1 MLDREN
7 LLKVAEVVTAN
18 EQANERVAA
27 AQVRLEAARAVVETI
42 RTEISEAKDGV
53 SAAKAALDAAVSSVE
68 YTGMSKSAIIKAAE
82 EINRVFLSH
91 GIGLPAAATDEGEPE
106 PEVSRL
112 TLKKLGERVADKIAG
127 FTEGED
133 ASYDRNAVL
142 TLLADIQ
149 QVVSDGVPAG
159 KASKDAEASA
169 GKRKRR
175 GKADV
180 ASESSETSVA
190 DQPAGGSTEFSAAI
204 AELIAAD
211 EILIVDTADETTIAS
226 AIKAAEIAADAVAKD
241 GQIEYVAS
249 IEHVAEN
256 ATSDD
261 QDAVADDGEL
271 SDDQDA
277 VADDGELSDETTAET
292 EVAEIAPVAEVIE
305 ISAVDNTHV
314 RDEVIELIDNN
325 VTEDDLSGIV
335 STVAYAVF
343 LKADAE
349 QTALT
354 VYSYLDLM
362 TVETVVEISA
372 GSDANRLSGEL
383 EALASDP
390 EYTAAVLAWF
400 REGVAL
406 IEDGKDFP
414 QFTGVASAQVAEE
427 VTPVEI
433 VAAVEEIE
441 EIAEPAADEVFTADQ
456 DLPEEVQAVESIG
469 DVDFLS
475 QVEEP
480 ARVVDEPVAVVS
492 AASAE
497 APTDEQV
504 AAQPDAV
511 VAPKSATPFPKPGF
525 MKPVFATTP
534 K

>member
-91 GIGLPAAATDEGEPE
+91 GIGLPAAATDEVEPE

-112 TLKKLGERVADKIAG
+112 TLKKIGERIADKIAG

-133 ASYDRNAVL
+133 ASYDRNDVL

-159 KASKDAEASA
+159 KASKDADASA

-180 ASESSETSVA
+180 ASESSGTNVA

-204 AELIAAD
+204 AELSAAD
-211 EILIVDTADETTIAS
+211 EILIVETADETTVAS
-226 AIKAAEIAADAVAKD
+226 AIKAAEIGVSSTVFSEVVADAVARD

-249 IEHVAEN
+249 IEYVAEN
-256 ATSDD
+256 AT
-261 QDAVADDGEL
+261 

-441 EIAEPAADEVFTADQ
+441 EPAADEVFTADQ

-504 AAQPDAV
+504 AAQPAAV

>member
-112 TLKKLGERVADKIAG
+112 TLKKIGERVADKIAG

-211 EILIVDTADETTIAS
+211 EILIVETADETTVAS
-226 AIKAAEIAADAVAKD
+226 AIKAAEIGVSSTVFSEIVA
-241 GQIEYVAS
+241 
-249 IEHVAEN
+249 
-256 ATSDD
+256 
-261 QDAVADDGEL
+261 
-271 SDDQDA
+271 DA

-292 EVAEIAPVAEVIE
+292 EVSEIASVAEVIE

-441 EIAEPAADEVFTADQ
+441 EPAADEVFTADQ